1 MEKKKLSRKEMK
13 GAAKKVL
20 KKHYWVLV
28 VLCLIL
34 AFFNV
39 EFASSLDVIE
49 STSDTEELEQL
60 LSDDGVAEDLDQRYG
75 VSDGT
80 SFYDFIYSAV
90 NKGLPET
97 IRAIQQKEQELRDSS
112 AIHGLTVRPNDASK
126 IMLSSLRAA
135 LRIDDVVTNSF

>member
-60 LSDDGVAEDLDQRYG
+60 LSDDGVAEDLDQRY
-75 VSDGT
+75 
-80 SFYDFIYSAV
+80 
-90 NKGLPET
+90 
-97 IRAIQQKEQELRDSS
+97 EL
-112 AIHGLTVRPNDASK
+112 L
-126 IMLSSLRAA
+126 
-135 LRIDDVVTNSF
+135 